1 MFSRPVFAGNLCLFA
16 VLALSAAVFSAGC
29 EMNVSESPVLD
40 EIEAAYRGLQGGGV
54 ILPGTSGSAPDGAP
68 GGNAGNG
75 GQTGG
80 YPQHKPGPS
89 FPYDGITYHVTE
101 DGTGLEVSGGL
112 PDADG
117 LLRILPEVYGL
128 PVTGIRTQAFQHS
141 EYSEDIRFVDLSG
154 CGNLQEIRV
163 NAFHACGSLEA
174 VDLSGCPDLKE
185 IADFA
190 FDSCTSLER
199 LYLCGSAGSLISVS
213 STAFSQDVII
223 YVEDEAE
230 KNCLLGVLYVPG
242 IVEICPE
249 KHPHSSFPSP

>member
-1 MFSRPVFAGNLCLFA
+1 MIP
-16 VLALSAAVFSAGC
+16 
-29 EMNVSESPVLD
+29 
-40 EIEAAYRGLQGGGV
+40 
-54 ILPGTSGSAPDGAP
+54 PGTSGSAPD
-68 GGNAGNG
+68 G

-80 YPQHKPGPS
+80 YPQHKPGEV
-89 FPYDGITYHVTE
+89 FTDNGITYLVTE
-101 DGTGLEVSGGL
+101 DGTGLEIRGGR
-112 PDADG
+112 PDENG
-117 LLRILPEVYGL
+117 ILRIPPEVDGL
-128 PVTGIRTQAFQHS
+128 PVTRIRIQAFQDLQ
-141 EYSEDIRFVDLSG
+141 DIRFVDLSG
-154 CGNLQEIRV
+154 CGNLQEIRA
-163 NAFHACGSLEA
+163 NAFHICGSLEA

-230 KNCLLGVLYVPG
+230 KNRLLGVLYVPG

-249 KHPHSSFPSP
+249 KHPHSSFPSS

>member
-1 MFSRPVFAGNLCLFA
+1 MA
-16 VLALSAAVFSAGC
+16 AAVFFSGC

-54 ILPGTSGSAPDGAP
+54 ILPGTSGSAPDG
-68 GGNAGNG
+68 

-80 YPQHKPGPS
+80 EVSYN
-89 FPYDGITYHVTE
+89 VTE
-101 DGTGLEVSGGL
+101 DGTGLEVSGGR
-112 PDADG
+112 PDANG
-117 LLRILPEVYGL
+117 LLRIPPEVDGL
-128 PVTGIRTQAFQHS
+128 PVTRIRTQAFQDLQ
-141 EYSEDIRFVDLSG
+141 DIRFVDLSG
-154 CGNLQEIRV
+154 CGNLQEIRA
-163 NAFHACGSLEA
+163 NAFHICGSLEA

-230 KNCLLGVLYVPG
+230 KNRLLGVLYVPG

-249 KHPHSSFPSP
+249 KHPHSSFPSS

>member
-1 MFSRPVFAGNLCLFA
+1 M
-16 VLALSAAVFSAGC
+16 
-29 EMNVSESPVLD
+29 
-40 EIEAAYRGLQGGGV
+40 

-68 GGNAGNG
+68 CGNAGNG

-80 YPQHKPGPS
+80 YPQHKPGEV
-89 FPYDGITYHVTE
+89 FTDNGITYLVTE
-101 DGTGLEVSGGL
+101 DGTGLEIRGGR
-112 PDADG
+112 PDEKG
-117 LLRILPEVYGL
+117 ILRIPPEVDGL
-128 PVTGIRTQAFQHS
+128 PVTRIRTQAFQDLQ
-141 EYSEDIRFVDLSG
+141 DIRFVDLSG
-154 CGNLQEIRV
+154 CGNLQEIRA
-163 NAFHACGSLEA
+163 NAFHICGSLEA

-230 KNCLLGVLYVPG
+230 KNRLLGVLYVTG

-249 KHPHSSFPSP
+249 KHLHSSFPSP

>member
-1 MFSRPVFAGNLCLFA
+1 MKSKPHT
-16 VLALSAAVFSAGC
+16 AAC
-29 EMNVSESPVLD
+29 
-40 EIEAAYRGLQGGGV
+40 RGGV
-54 ILPGTSGSAPDGAP
+54 ILPGLL
-68 GGNAGNG
+68 
-75 GQTGG
+75 
-80 YPQHKPGPS
+80 
-89 FPYDGITYHVTE
+89 V
-101 DGTGLEVSGGL
+101 L
-112 PDADG
+112 PLTARPAAMPETAD
-117 LLRILPEVYGL
+117 RPCPICST
-128 PVTGIRTQAFQHS
+128 PVTRIRTQAFQDLQ
-141 EYSEDIRFVDLSG
+141 DIRFVDLSG
-154 CGNLQEIRV
+154 CGNLQEIRA
-163 NAFHACGSLEA
+163 NAFHICGSLEA

-230 KNCLLGVLYVPG
+230 KNRLLGVLYVPG

>member
-1 MFSRPVFAGNLCLFA
+1 M
-16 VLALSAAVFSAGC
+16 
-29 EMNVSESPVLD
+29 
-40 EIEAAYRGLQGGGV
+40 
-54 ILPGTSGSAPDGAP
+54 ILPGTSDSAPDGGQI
-68 GGNAGNG
+68 GGEVSYN
-75 GQTGG
+75 
-80 YPQHKPGPS
+80 
-89 FPYDGITYHVTE
+89 VTE

-117 LLRILPEVYGL
+117 LLRIPPEVDGL
-128 PVTGIRTQAFQHS
+128 PVTRIRTRAFQDLQ
-141 EYSEDIRFVDLSG
+141 DIRFVDLSG

-163 NAFHACGSLEA
+163 NAFHTCGSLEA

-230 KNCLLGVLYVPG
+230 KNRLLGVLYVPG

-249 KHPHSSFPSP
+249 KHPHSSFPSS